1 MLQCSGLRL
10 LLSCVH
16 SADVRSAND
25 IIAFEGRFREPG
37 TFAFSV
43 AAVDAGEQTQTMEN
57 FIFDVRQRGTFRVM
71 QYSRGVADVGAPEQN
86 SASRALDCV
95 VNASYRID
103 AINLETLVTANADDD
118 TVKYTFTLK
127 NAPGGFFI
135 AADTGEILGV
145 PTEVTGA
152 SGDPR
157 VAALFAVDS
166 SGTEAWIEDIL
177 ITVKEKPRFV
187 LVTRA
192 TSERAREGGDFTD
205 PNAKGQSYFVG
216 ENYVVAPLKVNET
229 ATVVS
234 SGMVKDIKYTL
245 VNAPETVFISADTGV
260 FTGKF
265 NTVGVYTFS
274 VAAIDAGGQ
283 LQTLESF
290 TFDVVE
296 RGRLKINGFDR
307 VPAVAHELDPAAYSV
322 PTDHADIYAV
332 GTTVR
337 FGAIAIVSA
346 ENTNCQGDF
355 GSCLA
360 FTMEGAPSGFL
371 LDPADGFVQGMPT
384 ASSAGNNYTMQFYAV
399 DKISNQKAL
408 LQSIGMNVKY
418 ADVDVISNGPNNVG
432 CENGDAVDAIAFDN
446 SFSCDCSG
454 TVFDG
459 ANCETKAAAASAS
472 SLATNVGS
480 VAGGLIGGMVVLLA
494 IIALVYKQ
502 RVRLISMRAHDFALT
517 LQQMT
522 DKGEIAAEQLG
533 NHGLDTHNLMRCPRE
548 IKRANVTMISKI
560 GAGAFG
566 DVWKGVL
573 DESKSGGVPGYE
585 VAIKTVNQAG
595 GDGEED
601 LVKEATV
608 MAMVPNHD
616 NIVPLIGVVTSGVPL
631 YLIVPLCEH
640 GSMLA
645 FLKKRLTAATGQ
657 RLTVADKITMAT
669 DVARGMDHLVSCH
682 FIHRDLAARN
692 VLVNSIFV
700 CRVADFGLSRAVAS
714 KEDGEEEQYYRSAR
728 GQFPVR
734 WTAPYVVRAN
744 LCLSSLHFPRPL
756 TFIVLKQHNLVMCWQ
771 VTEV

>member
-1 MLQCSGLRL
+1 M
-10 LLSCVH
+10 H
-16 SADVRSAND
+16 FAND
-25 IIAFEGRFREPG
+25 VIAFEGRFREPG
-37 TFAFSV
+37 TFTFSV
-43 AAVDAGEQTQTMEN
+43 AAVDAGEQTQTIET

-71 QYSRGVADVGAPEQN
+71 QYSRGVDVVGTPEQN

-95 VNASYRID
+95 VNASYSID
-103 AINLETLVTANADDD
+103 AINLATLVTANAAS
-118 TVKYTFTLK
+118 TAPYQFTLK

-145 PTEVTGA
+145 PREVTGA
-152 SGDPR
+152 SGEPR

-177 ITVKEKPRFV
+177 ITVKEEPRFV

-192 TSERAREGGDFTD
+192 TSERAREGDDFTD

-216 ENYVVAPLKVNET
+216 ENYVVAPLEVNET

-234 SGMVKDIKYTL
+234 SGTVKDIKYTL

-307 VPAVAHELDPAAYSV
+307 VPAVAHELDAAAYSV
-322 PTDHADIYAV
+322 PTDRAEIYAV
-332 GTTVR
+332 GKTVR
-337 FGAIAIVSA
+337 FGAIAIASA

-360 FTMEGAPSGFL
+360 FTMDGAPSGFL

-384 ASSAGNNYTMQFYAV
+384 ASSAGNNYTMKVYAV

-408 LQSIGMNVKY
+408 LQSIAMNVKY

-432 CENGDAVDAIAFDN
+432 CENGDAVDVIAFDN

-454 TVFDG
+454 TVFEG
-459 ANCETKAAAASAS
+459 ANCETKAAASAS
-472 SLATNVGS
+472 SLTTNVGA

-502 RVRLISMRAHDFALT
+502 RVRQISMRAHDFALT

-533 NHGLDTHNLMRCPRE
+533 NCGLDTNNLMRCPRE

-734 WTAPYVVRAN
+734 WTAPYVVRAH
-744 LCLSSLHFPRPL
+744 LCPPSLSPPPHSF
-756 TFIVLKQHNLVMCWQ
+756 FSSF
-771 VTEV
+771 